1 MSFYPFI
8 NKIKKPTIVCST
20 QNTRFKNV
28 YIMQE
33 KYIKN
38 LKRKLKMCADVL

>member
-8 NKIKKPTIVCST
+8 NKNNPYSVLLTKYSIL
-20 QNTRFKNV
+20 NV

-38 LKRKLKMCADVL
+38 KKKLKMDADVF

>member
-8 NKIKKPTIVCST
+8 NKNSVLLTKYSILKC
-20 QNTRFKNV
+20 V
-28 YIMQE
+28 YNARKMQE

-38 LKRKLKMCADVL
+38 KKKLKMDADVF